1 MAYPSPINTAT
12 LVGRLTRDLE
22 LRTVSTSA
30 GDRSVLTLRLAVRK
44 TTKPDNDDTP
54 AADFFDVT
62 VWGTLA
68 ETCSRHLY
76 KGRLVAVSAR
86 LEPTAW
92 EAKDGS
98 KRHGMEIIAS
108 TVEFLDRPQRDT
120 GSLESQPQEL
130 PTAA

>member
-1 MAYPSPINTAT
+1 MPYSSSLNSAVLI
-12 LVGRLTRDLE
+12 GRVTRHPE

-30 GDRSVLTLRLAVRK
+30 GERAVLSLGVAVRK
-44 TTKPDNDDTP
+44 PPKPGDVDAPT
-54 AADFFDVT
+54 ADFFDVT

-98 KRHGMEIIAS
+98 KRRDLKIVAS
-108 TVEFLDRPQRDT
+108 DVAFLDSPRNTDSPERDP
-120 GSLESQPQEL
+120 EEL
-130 PTAA
+130 PAAA